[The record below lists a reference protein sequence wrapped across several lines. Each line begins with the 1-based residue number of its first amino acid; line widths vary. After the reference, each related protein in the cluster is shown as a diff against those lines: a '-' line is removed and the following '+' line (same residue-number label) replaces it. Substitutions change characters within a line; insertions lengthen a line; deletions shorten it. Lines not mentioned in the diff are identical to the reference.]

1 MSFIPHPIHLK
12 PPVKNMDW
20 TNQNLWQIVTETR
33 TGQTTFLSSG
43 MLLLGLVIGSVFKAH
58 AMHKEIINCC
68 SLMLTNLPV
77 LGRALHVSDVWTK
90 GKICLPSSLFLTV
103 IGLIWTAPASYTVSY
118 QTGPN
123 VNLLFPRN
131 LSKSQPLTAVK
142 CCTEEQKGKVKKCIV
157 LSMKGTF
164 TCAFMTPS
172 WCTSLMRCVK
182 TRQVCYKINIICLY
196 TVLCPS
202 WFHTYRRVTAVSVKH
217 PWWCQ
222 R

>member
-90 GKICLPSSLFLTV
+90 SEKSACHPHCSWLLSVWYEQLLHLTLFLIRRGQMLTYYFLE
-103 IGLIWTAPASYTVSY
+103 ISLKANPSLLL
-118 QTGPN
+118 N
-123 VNLLFPRN
+123 VAQRN
-131 LSKSQPLTAVK
+131 R
-142 CCTEEQKGKVKKCIV
+142 KGKSRNALFCPWKARSHA
-157 LSMKGTF
+157 LSWLQAG
-164 TCAFMTPS
+164 ARP
-172 WCTSLMRCVK
+172 
-182 TRQVCYKINIICLY
+182 
-196 TVLCPS
+196 
-202 WFHTYRRVTAVSVKH
+202 
-217 PWWCQ
+217 
-222 R
+222 

>member
-90 GKICLPSSLFLTV
+90 SEKSACHPHCSWLLSVWYEHLLHLTLFLIRRGQMLTYYFFE
-103 IGLIWTAPASYTVSY
+103 ISLKANPSLLL
-118 QTGPN
+118 N
-123 VNLLFPRN
+123 VAQRN
-131 LSKSQPLTAVK
+131 R
-142 CCTEEQKGKVKKCIV
+142 KGKSRNALFCPWK
-157 LSMKGTF
+157 
-164 TCAFMTPS
+164 A
-172 WCTSLMRCVK
+172 
-182 TRQVCYKINIICLY
+182 CLHA
-196 TVLCPS
+196 L
-202 WFHTYRRVTAVSVKH
+202 
-217 PWWCQ
+217 
-222 R
+222 